1 MLAFVAVIWAQKR
14 TAPYRECLERF
25 SGMKFFQPKVRLSN
39 QNPSVF
45 ASVRQT
51 NQIALFLFVCC
62 FCCSRVFILRSY
74 KSHSIT
80 FKCLLCRL
88 DHGSPV
94 IFNYI
99 ILCLPAYLILLPC
112 SCSYIWNECI
122 KIELNDT
129 VQQFTNIKNWQL
141 HDVTSDHTNNSPGV
155 TIQIHQQYAFYC
167 VFNLC

>member
-1 MLAFVAVIWAQKR
+1 
-14 TAPYRECLERF
+14 
-25 SGMKFFQPKVRLSN
+25 MKFFQPKVHLSN
-39 QNPSVF
+39 QNLCVF
-45 ASVRQT
+45 VSVRQT

-62 FCCSRVFILRSY
+62 FCCSPALTSRSH
-74 KSHSIT
+74 KNHSIT

-88 DHGSPV
+88 HQGSPV
-94 IFNYI
+94 IFNFI

-129 VQQFTNIKNWQL
+129 VQQFTIIKTWQL
-141 HDVTSDHTNNSPGV
+141 HAITSDHKNNSPGP
-155 TIQIHQQYAFYC
+155 TIQIQQQWAFYR